1 MLPAMN
7 RIAPTLLI
15 ALLGVLGPASAEA
28 RPGDV
33 SQFPLPAASAP
44 EGIAVGPDGA
54 LWFTEGGSNKIGRLT
69 TGGELREFPVPTLG
83 LGPSEIAAGPDGN
96 LWFTENTS
104 AEGSRSKIGRITP
117 DGQVSE
123 FPLPEWDCGSYCR
136 PWGIAAGP
144 DGNLWFTAAGMFG
157 AVGRISP
164 AGEITLFR
172 LGGEGRGIAV
182 GPDGNLWV
190 AVVVYEREEQ
200 AYGQIARVTT
210 GGSVT
215 RFRLPGEMRASDIT
229 AGPDGDLWFVGD
241 GIGHIDTTGRI
252 TIIDAY
258 TAGELNGIVAGP
270 DGNIWFSSGGVLPGG
285 IGRVTPLGM
294 TSAFVPRYNAR
305 GVTVGPDGA
314 IWFTGWAQ
322 STIGRL
328 TPGLAGL
335 EISSSRATVRKGH
348 TRLEIACSGASGRNG
363 RCGGVVKLVMCVGG
377 ETPEGACRRATVVLG
392 WERYDLASGS
402 SGLVRLR
409 LTRRAGKLLDR
420 PGEFWVKAAARPSLG
435 QGMTRPILLRRG
447 SRR

>member
-1 MLPAMN
+1 MN

-33 SQFPLPAASAP
+33 SRFPLPSASAP
-44 EGIAVGPDGA
+44 RGIAAGPDGA
-54 LWFTEGGSNKIGRLT
+54 LWFTEVGLSKIGRLT
-69 TGGELREFPVPTLG
+69 TGGELREFQVPTLG

-96 LWFTENTS
+96 LWFTENTA

-117 DGQVSE
+117 NGQVSE
-123 FPLPEWDCGSYCR
+123 FPLPEWDCGSSCR

-164 AGEITLFR
+164 AGQITLFQ
-172 LGGEGRGIAV
+172 LGAEGRGIAV
-182 GPDGNLWV
+182 GPDGNLWI
-190 AVVVYEREEQ
+190 AEVVYQQEEQ

-252 TIIDAY
+252 TILDAY

-270 DGNIWFSSGGVLPGG
+270 DGNLWFSGEGLPGG

-294 TSAFVPRYNAR
+294 TSAFLPHYNS
-305 GVTVGPDGA
+305 GGITVGPDGA
-314 IWFTGWAQ
+314 IWFTDWTRGM
-322 STIGRL
+322 IGRL

-335 EISSSRATVRKGH
+335 EISSSRAKVRKGH
-348 TRLEIACSGASGRNG
+348 TRLEIACSGASGRHG
-363 RCGGVVKLVMCVGG
+363 RCRGLVKVVTCVGG
-377 ETPEGACRRATVVLG
+377 ETPGGACSRATVVLG
-392 WERYDLASGS
+392 WGRYDLASGS
-402 SGLVRLR
+402 RGLVRLR
-409 LTRRAGKLLDR
+409 LTPRAGKLLDR
-420 PGEFWVKAAARPSLG
+420 AGDLWVKAAARPSLG
-435 QGMTRPILLRRG
+435 QGTARPILLWRG
-447 SRR
+447 SRG